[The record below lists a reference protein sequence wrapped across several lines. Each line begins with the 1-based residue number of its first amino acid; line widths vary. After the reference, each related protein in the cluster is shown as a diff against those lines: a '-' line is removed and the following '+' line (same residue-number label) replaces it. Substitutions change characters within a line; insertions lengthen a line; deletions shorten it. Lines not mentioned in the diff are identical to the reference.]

1 LDSVLQVIVANAI
14 VVIGGLVTVSVR
26 MTWKAAEIRAEI
38 LRAVEAHVKDDTTEF
53 AEVRN
58 EIDSTARAFG
68 ETIAALRQRIGD
80 VELNSANTYVRRD
93 GFYKSIEQVTMS
105 ISSLRVEI
113 REDLR
118 RLEGKIDTKS

>member
-1 LDSVLQVIVANAI
+1 MDSVLQVIVANAI